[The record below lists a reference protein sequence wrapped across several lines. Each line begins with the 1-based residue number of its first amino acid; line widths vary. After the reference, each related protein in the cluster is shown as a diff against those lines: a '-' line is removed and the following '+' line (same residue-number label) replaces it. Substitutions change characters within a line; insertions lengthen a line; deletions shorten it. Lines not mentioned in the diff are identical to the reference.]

1 MLQDVRN
8 GRRTEI
14 DYMNGYICRYAEA
27 HGIPTPINKRL
38 TDDVRQLVS
47 TGAVEIK

>member
-27 HGIPTPINKRL
+27 HGIPSINKRL